1 MNDYEP
7 VLSFMQ
13 TITDQSNL
21 NVLGLKIIACFACIV
36 YFSINMAKVSV
47 TRHTCMMHIIKP
59 IAGSEPK
66 AFQLLILTF
75 DTSAPAYSHTNFLSV
90 DII

>member
-1 MNDYEP
+1 MTK
-7 VLSFMQ
+7 MR
-13 TITDQSNL
+13 
-21 NVLGLKIIACFACIV
+21 
-36 YFSINMAKVSV
+36 V

-59 IAGSEPK
+59 IAGNEPK

-75 DTSAPAYSHTNFLSV
+75 DTSAPAYSHTNFLSL